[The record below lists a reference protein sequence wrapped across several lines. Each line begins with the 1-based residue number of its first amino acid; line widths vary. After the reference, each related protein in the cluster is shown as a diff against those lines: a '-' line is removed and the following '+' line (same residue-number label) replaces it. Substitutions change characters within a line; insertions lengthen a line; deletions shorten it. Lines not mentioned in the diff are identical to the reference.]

1 MALLFLA
8 GCGGRPGPG
17 ALAIATSNAP
27 GTTEHRILI
36 ATTREKDATPD
47 TYFNG
52 ERSPTLNYA
61 SAVVSVPP
69 NHVTGQIEWPETLPG
84 DPEKSYTTR
93 AFTYLDGAAGFRAA
107 LKEEMAKRTPDH
119 REVILFIHGYNTR
132 FPEALYRFAQITHD
146 ADAPRIPVLF
156 TWASR
161 GTVTDYVYDNNSAT
175 AARDGLERTL
185 REILDSGVSRVHI
198 IAHSMGNWV
207 LTETIRQVKLSN
219 NPIPE
224 DRIGAVILA
233 APDLDIDVF
242 KSQLR
247 RIGQRKTPFIVL
259 VSRDDK
265 ALKASSLIAGG
276 KQRVGRYEDEQE
288 LANLGVIVIDLTE
301 LEGTDAIDHGKFTQV
316 AAVAP
321 RLRVALQEAGLNTKP
336 GDLNTHADTIG
347 TAVGNTAKIAITLPV
362 RILTAPVQVLS
373 GGQ

>member
-1 MALLFLA
+1 MLLFLA

-17 ALAIATSNAP
+17 SLAIATTSAP

-36 ATTREKDATPD
+36 ATTREKDETPD

-52 ERSPTLNYA
+52 ERSATLNYA

-69 NHVTGQIEWPETLPG
+69 NHVTGQIEWPDRLPG
-84 DPEKSYTTR
+84 DPEKAYTTR
-93 AFTYLDGAAGFRAA
+93 SFTYLDGDAGFRAA
-107 LKEEMAKRTPDH
+107 LKDEMAKRPPDH
-119 REVILFIHGYNTR
+119 REVVLFIHGYNTR
-132 FPEALYRFAQITHD
+132 FPEALYRFVQITHD
-146 ADAPRIPVLF
+146 ARAPRIPVLF

-161 GTVTDYVYDNNSAT
+161 GAVTDYVYDNNSAT

-185 REILDSGVSRVHI
+185 REILESGVTRVHI

-207 LTETIRQVKLSN
+207 LTETIRQIKLSK

-247 RIGQRKTPFIVL
+247 RIGPRNNPFIIL
-259 VSRDDK
+259 VSKDDK
-265 ALKASSLIAGG
+265 ALKASSILAGG
-276 KQRVGRYEDEQE
+276 KQRVGRYEDERE
-288 LANLGVIVIDLTE
+288 LADLGVIVIDLTE
-301 LEGTDAIDHGKFTQV
+301 LEGTDAVDHGKFTQV

-321 RLRVALQEAGLNTKP
+321 QLRVALREAGFNTQP
-336 GDLNTHADTIG
+336 DDLNTHADTLG
-347 TAVGNTAKIAITLPV
+347 NAVGNTAKIAITLPV
-362 RILTAPVQVLS
+362 RVLTAPITILS
-373 GGQ
+373 GSR